1 MGWPFRRFLGK
12 AGFGQCDSL
21 IDLSLIRAP
30 VGLRLPGCPVRGG
43 VAPERA
49 AGHVPDAENLGVDE
63 EFVAGVLAGEE
74 ELKEVHVGE
83 LEDLFLLV
91 RDVVGEDAGSREP
104 VVPVVDAAGAK
115 RARAAAAAAAANE
128 EGGAVAPE
136 FGAVVV
142 RGVSEVSD
150 DGMMGIDLDGD
161 NIPDVS
167 MAGMVSGRPGV
178 GWKDEQDKRRVSL
191 RNARALAVMTM
202 FRLGMTYEEQV
213 AALGLVSQIELALI
227 SYFRESVPEP
237 GQSWDPHR
245 RAREIERRLA
255 RLRWVEGEQQKE
267 RSGVRGMWNWL
278 IGKPP
283 LTGKMLYDKMIE
295 HADGM
300 LAAMNEERYSK
311 DIMSDVMRFTGSVPD
326 DDDRPALPG

>member
-1 MGWPFRRFLGK
+1 MEVYSDPVERFGVLRRYLG
-12 AGFGQCDSL
+12 ARS
-21 IDLSLIRAP
+21 
-30 VGLRLPGCPVRGG
+30 V
-43 VAPERA
+43 
-49 AGHVPDAENLGVDE
+49 AENLGVDA
-63 EFVAGVLAGEE
+63 EFVARVLAGEE
-74 ELKEVHVGE
+74 QLEEHHVGE
-83 LEDLFLLV
+83 LEDLFYLV
-91 RDVVGEDAGSREP
+91 RDVVGGDAGSGEP
-104 VVPVVDAAGAK
+104 VVAVVDGAGSGAR
-115 RARAAAAAAAANE
+115 RARAAAAAANEARGAA
-128 EGGAVAPE
+128 APE
-136 FGAVVV
+136 VGAVVV
-142 RGVSEVSD
+142 RNVSQVSSEVAL
-150 DGMMGIDLDGD
+150 GVDLDGD
-161 NIPDVS
+161 GIADVS
-167 MAGMVSGRPGV
+167 LSAMVSGRPGV

-191 RNARALAVMTM
+191 RNSRALAVMTM

-283 LTGKMLYDKMIE
+283 LTGKMLYDRMIE

-300 LAAMNEERYSK
+300 LAAMNEERYGQA
-311 DIMSDVMRFTGSVPD
+311 IINQAMRFTGSEPD
-326 DDDRPALPG
+326 EDEAPALPG

>member
-1 MGWPFRRFLGK
+1 MLRLRL
-12 AGFGQCDSL
+12 
-21 IDLSLIRAP
+21 R
-30 VGLRLPGCPVRGG
+30 LRLPMRRG
-43 VAPERA
+43 
-49 AGHVPDAENLGVDE
+49 
-63 EFVAGVLAGEE
+63 
-74 ELKEVHVGE
+74 
-83 LEDLFLLV
+83 
-91 RDVVGEDAGSREP
+91 
-104 VVPVVDAAGAK
+104 
-115 RARAAAAAAAANE
+115 ARGAAAP
-128 EGGAVAPE
+128 EGGAI
-136 FGAVVV
+136 VV
-142 RGVSEVSD
+142 RNVSQVSSD
-150 DGMMGIDLDGD
+150 VALGIDLDGD
-161 NIPDVS
+161 GVADVS
-167 MAGMVSGRPGV
+167 MAAMVSGRPGV
-178 GWKDEQDKRRVSL
+178 GWKEEQDKRRVSL

>member
-1 MGWPFRRFLGK
+1 M
-12 AGFGQCDSL
+12 A
-21 IDLSLIRAP
+21 
-30 VGLRLPGCPVRGG
+30 
-43 VAPERA
+43 
-49 AGHVPDAENLGVDE
+49 
-63 EFVAGVLAGEE
+63 
-74 ELKEVHVGE
+74 
-83 LEDLFLLV
+83 
-91 RDVVGEDAGSREP
+91 
-104 VVPVVDAAGAK
+104 VVDGVGAGAR
-115 RARAAAAAAAANE
+115 RARAAAAAAVDE
-128 EGGAVAPE
+128 TGGALAPAAGPVE
-136 FGAVVV
+136 V
-142 RGVSEVSD
+142 RNVSEVSED
-150 DGMMGIDLDGD
+150 AVLGIDLDGD
-161 NIPDVS
+161 GVADVS
-167 MAGMVSGRPGV
+167 MAAMVSGRPGV

-202 FRLGMTYEEQV
+202 FRLGMTYEGQV

-300 LAAMNEERYSK
+300 LAAMNEERYSQ

>member
-1 MGWPFRRFLGK
+1 MVEVYSDPVERFGVLCRYLG
-12 AGFGQCDSL
+12 ARS
-21 IDLSLIRAP
+21 
-30 VGLRLPGCPVRGG
+30 V
-43 VAPERA
+43 
-49 AGHVPDAENLGVDE
+49 AENLGVDE
-63 EFVAGVLAGEE
+63 EFVARVLAGEE
-74 ELKEVHVGE
+74 ELEESHVGE
-83 LEDLFLLV
+83 LEELFYLV
-91 RDVVGEDAGSREP
+91 RDVVGGDAGSGEP
-104 VVPVVDAAGAK
+104 VVAVVDGAGTGAR
-115 RARAAAAAAAANE
+115 RARAAAAAAAVE
-128 EGGAVAPE
+128 ETGGALAPAA
-136 FGAVVV
+136 GPVVV
-142 RGVSEVSD
+142 RNVSPVPSELALGV
-150 DGMMGIDLDGD
+150 DLDGD
-161 NIPDVS
+161 GIADVS
-167 MAGMVSGRPGV
+167 MAAMVSGRPGV

-326 DDDRPALPG
+326 DDDRPALSG

>member
-1 MGWPFRRFLGK
+1 M
-12 AGFGQCDSL
+12 
-21 IDLSLIRAP
+21 
-30 VGLRLPGCPVRGG
+30 
-43 VAPERA
+43 
-49 AGHVPDAENLGVDE
+49 
-63 EFVAGVLAGEE
+63 
-74 ELKEVHVGE
+74 
-83 LEDLFLLV
+83 
-91 RDVVGEDAGSREP
+91 
-104 VVPVVDAAGAK
+104 PVVDGAGAGAGAR
-115 RARAAAAAAAANE
+115 RARAAAAAANEARGAA
-128 EGGAVAPE
+128 APE
-136 FGAVVV
+136 ADGAGAIVV
-142 RGVSEVSD
+142 RNVSPVPSELAMGV
-150 DGMMGIDLDGD
+150 DLDGD
-161 NIPDVS
+161 GIADVS
-167 MAGMVSGRPGV
+167 MAAMVSGRPGV

-300 LAAMNEERYSK
+300 LAAMNEERYSQ

-326 DDDRPALPG
+326 DDDRPALSG

>member
-1 MGWPFRRFLGK
+1 MVTPAPGSRWWRLLTVPVLGPGGLGRRL
-12 AGFGQCDSL
+12 L
-21 IDLSLIRAP
+21 
-30 VGLRLPGCPVRGG
+30 LRLPQPMIQALLRCRRRRRPVRLLCGTSVRCPVSWR
-43 VAPERA
+43 
-49 AGHVPDAENLGVDE
+49 LGV
-63 EFVAGVLAGEE
+63 
-74 ELKEVHVGE
+74 
-83 LEDLFLLV
+83 
-91 RDVVGEDAGSREP
+91 
-104 VVPVVDAAGAK
+104 
-115 RARAAAAAAAANE
+115 
-128 EGGAVAPE
+128 
-136 FGAVVV
+136 
-142 RGVSEVSD
+142 
-150 DGMMGIDLDGD
+150 DLDGD
-161 NIPDVS
+161 GVADLS
-167 MAGMVSGRPGV
+167 LAQMVSGRPGV

-191 RNARALAVMTM
+191 RNSRALAVMTM

-283 LTGKMLYDKMIE
+283 LTGKMLYDRMIE

-300 LAAMNEERYSK
+300 LAAMNEERY
-311 DIMSDVMRFTGSVPD
+311 DQDVIHQAMRFTGSEPD
-326 DDDRPALPG
+326 EDENPALPG

>member
-1 MGWPFRRFLGK
+1 M
-12 AGFGQCDSL
+12 
-21 IDLSLIRAP
+21 
-30 VGLRLPGCPVRGG
+30 
-43 VAPERA
+43 
-49 AGHVPDAENLGVDE
+49 
-63 EFVAGVLAGEE
+63 
-74 ELKEVHVGE
+74 
-83 LEDLFLLV
+83 
-91 RDVVGEDAGSREP
+91 RDVVGGDAGSGEP
-104 VVPVVDAAGAK
+104 VVAVVDGAGTGAR
-115 RARAAAAAAAANE
+115 RARAAAAAANEARGAA
-128 EGGAVAPE
+128 APE
-136 FGAVVV
+136 VGAVVV
-142 RGVSEVSD
+142 RNVSQVSSEVAL
-150 DGMMGIDLDGD
+150 GVDLDGD
-161 NIPDVS
+161 GVADVS
-167 MAGMVSGRPGV
+167 LAQMVSGRPGV

-191 RNARALAVMTM
+191 RNSRALAVMTM

-283 LTGKMLYDKMIE
+283 LTGKMLYDRMIE

-300 LAAMNEERYSK
+300 LAAMSEERYGQ
-311 DIMSDVMRFTGSVPD
+311 DIINQAMRFTGGEPD
-326 DDDRPALPG
+326 EDEAPALPG

>member
-1 MGWPFRRFLGK
+1 MVEVYSDPVERFGVLCRYLG
-12 AGFGQCDSL
+12 ARS
-21 IDLSLIRAP
+21 
-30 VGLRLPGCPVRGG
+30 V
-43 VAPERA
+43 
-49 AGHVPDAENLGVDE
+49 AENLGVDE
-63 EFVAGVLAGEE
+63 EFVARVLAGEE
-74 ELKEVHVGE
+74 ELEESHVGE
-83 LEDLFLLV
+83 LEELFYLV
-91 RDVVGEDAGSREP
+91 RDVVGGDARSGEP
-104 VVPVVDAAGAK
+104 VVAVVDGAGTGAR
-115 RARAAAAAAAANE
+115 RARAAAAAAAVAAVE
-128 EGGAVAPE
+128 ETGGALVPAAGP
-136 FGAVVV
+136 VVV
-142 RGVSEVSD
+142 RNVSQVSSD
-150 DGMMGIDLDGD
+150 VALGIDLDGD
-161 NIPDVS
+161 GVADVS
-167 MAGMVSGRPGV
+167 MAAMVSGRPGV
-178 GWKDEQDKRRVSL
+178 GWKEEQDKRRVSL

>member
-1 MGWPFRRFLGK
+1 MVEVYSDPVERFGVLYRYLG
-12 AGFGQCDSL
+12 ARS
-21 IDLSLIRAP
+21 
-30 VGLRLPGCPVRGG
+30 V
-43 VAPERA
+43 
-49 AGHVPDAENLGVDE
+49 AENLGVDE
-63 EFVAGVLAGEE
+63 EFVARVLAGEE
-74 ELKEVHVGE
+74 ELEESHVGE
-83 LEDLFLLV
+83 LEELFYLV
-91 RDVVGEDAGSREP
+91 RDVVGGDAGSGEP
-104 VVPVVDAAGAK
+104 VVAVVDGAGTGAR
-115 RARAAAAAAAANE
+115 RARAAAAAAAAAAVE
-128 EGGAVAPE
+128 ETGGALVPAAGP
-136 FGAVVV
+136 VVV
-142 RGVSEVSD
+142 RNVSQVSSD
-150 DGMMGIDLDGD
+150 VALGIDLDGD
-161 NIPDVS
+161 NIADVS
-167 MAGMVSGRPGV
+167 MAVMVSGRPGV
-178 GWKDEQDKRRVSL
+178 GWKEEQDKRRVSL

-326 DDDRPALPG
+326 DDDRPALSG

>member
-1 MGWPFRRFLGK
+1 ML
-12 AGFGQCDSL
+12 
-21 IDLSLIRAP
+21 
-30 VGLRLPGCPVRGG
+30 
-43 VAPERA
+43 
-49 AGHVPDAENLGVDE
+49 
-63 EFVAGVLAGEE
+63 
-74 ELKEVHVGE
+74 
-83 LEDLFLLV
+83 
-91 RDVVGEDAGSREP
+91 
-104 VVPVVDAAGAK
+104 
-115 RARAAAAAAAANE
+115 
-128 EGGAVAPE
+128 
-136 FGAVVV
+136 
-142 RGVSEVSD
+142 
-150 DGMMGIDLDGD
+150 GIDLDGD

-167 MAGMVSGRPGV
+167 LAGMVSGRPGV
-178 GWKDEQDKRRVSL
+178 GWKGEQDKRRIPL

-283 LTGKMLYDKMIE
+283 LTGKMLYDRMIE

-300 LAAMNEERYSK
+300 LAAMNEERY
-311 DIMSDVMRFTGSVPD
+311 DQDVINQAMRFTGSGPD
-326 DDDRPALPG
+326 EDEAPALPG

>member
-1 MGWPFRRFLGK
+1 M
-12 AGFGQCDSL
+12 
-21 IDLSLIRAP
+21 
-30 VGLRLPGCPVRGG
+30 
-43 VAPERA
+43 
-49 AGHVPDAENLGVDE
+49 
-63 EFVAGVLAGEE
+63 
-74 ELKEVHVGE
+74 
-83 LEDLFLLV
+83 
-91 RDVVGEDAGSREP
+91 RDVVGGDAGSGEP
-104 VVPVVDAAGAK
+104 VVAVADGAGTGAR
-115 RARAAAAAAAANE
+115 RARVAAAAAAAANE
-128 EGGAVAPE
+128 VGREVAPE
-136 FGAVVV
+136 VGAVVV
-142 RGVSEVSD
+142 RNVSQVPSEVAP
-150 DGMMGIDLDGD
+150 GVDLDGD
-161 NIPDVS
+161 GIADVS
-167 MAGMVSGRPGV
+167 LAAMVSGRPGV

-191 RNARALAVMTM
+191 RNSRALAVMTM

-283 LTGKMLYDKMIE
+283 MTGKMLYDRMIE

-300 LAAMNEERYSK
+300 LAAMNEERYGQ
-311 DIMSDVMRFTGSVPD
+311 DIISQAMRFTGSEPD
-326 DDDRPALPG
+326 EDDAPALPG

>member
-1 MGWPFRRFLGK
+1 M
-12 AGFGQCDSL
+12 A
-21 IDLSLIRAP
+21 DLSGGAMVEVYSDP
-30 VGLRLPGCPVRGG
+30 VERFG
-43 VAPERA
+43 VLYRYLGARS
-49 AGHVPDAENLGVDE
+49 VAENLGVDE
-63 EFVAGVLAGEE
+63 EFVARVLAGEE
-74 ELKEVHVGE
+74 ELEESHVGE
-83 LEDLFLLV
+83 LEELFYLV
-91 RDVVGEDAGSREP
+91 RDVVGGDAGSGEP
-104 VVPVVDAAGAK
+104 VVAVVDGAGTGAR
-115 RARAAAAAAAANE
+115 RARAAAAAAAAAAVE
-128 EGGAVAPE
+128 ETGGALVPAAGP
-136 FGAVVV
+136 VVV
-142 RGVSEVSD
+142 RNVSQVSSD
-150 DGMMGIDLDGD
+150 VALGIDLDGD
-161 NIPDVS
+161 NIADVS
-167 MAGMVSGRPGV
+167 MAVMVSGRPGV
-178 GWKDEQDKRRVSL
+178 GWKEEQDKRRVSL

-326 DDDRPALPG
+326 DDDRPALSG

>member
-1 MGWPFRRFLGK
+1 MEVYSDPVDRFGLLCRYLG
-12 AGFGQCDSL
+12 ARS
-21 IDLSLIRAP
+21 
-30 VGLRLPGCPVRGG
+30 VT
-43 VAPERA
+43 
-49 AGHVPDAENLGVDE
+49 ENLGVDA
-63 EFVAGVLAGEE
+63 EFVARVLAGEE
-74 ELKEVHVGE
+74 ELEEHHVGE
-83 LEDLFLLV
+83 LEDLFYLV
-91 RDVVGEDAGSREP
+91 RDVVGGDAGSGEP
-104 VVPVVDAAGAK
+104 VVAVVDGAGSGAR
-115 RARAAAAAAAANE
+115 RARAAAAAANEARGAA
-128 EGGAVAPE
+128 APE
-136 FGAVVV
+136 VGAIVV
-142 RGVSEVSD
+142 RNVSQVPSELALGV
-150 DGMMGIDLDGD
+150 DLDGD
-161 NIPDVS
+161 GVADVS
-167 MAGMVSGRPGV
+167 LAQMVSGRPGV

-191 RNARALAVMTM
+191 RDSRALAVMTM

-283 LTGKMLYDKMIE
+283 LTGKMLYDRMIE

-300 LAAMNEERYSK
+300 LAAMNEERY
-311 DIMSDVMRFTGSVPD
+311 DQDVIHQAMRFTGSEPD
-326 DDDRPALPG
+326 DDENPALPG

>member
-1 MGWPFRRFLGK
+1 MEVYSDPVERFGVLCRYLG
-12 AGFGQCDSL
+12 AR
-21 IDLSLIRAP
+21 I
-30 VGLRLPGCPVRGG
+30 V
-43 VAPERA
+43 
-49 AGHVPDAENLGVDE
+49 AENLGVDE
-63 EFVAGVLAGEE
+63 EFVARVLAGEE
-74 ELKEVHVGE
+74 ELEEAHVGE
-83 LEDLFLLV
+83 LEDLFYLV
-91 RDVVGEDAGSREP
+91 RDVVGGDAGSGEP
-104 VVPVVDAAGAK
+104 VVAVVDGAGAGAR
-115 RARAAAAAAAANE
+115 RARAAAAASAAEAAAVDE
-128 EGGAVAPE
+128 TGGALVPA
-136 FGAVVV
+136 ARSVVV
-142 RGVSEVSD
+142 RNVSQVSSD
-150 DGMMGIDLDGD
+150 VALGIDLDGD
-161 NIPDVS
+161 GVADVS
-167 MAGMVSGRPGV
+167 MAAMVSGRPGV
-178 GWKDEQDKRRVSL
+178 GWKEEQDKRRVSL

-311 DIMSDVMRFTGSVPD
+311 DIMSDVMRFTGSVAD